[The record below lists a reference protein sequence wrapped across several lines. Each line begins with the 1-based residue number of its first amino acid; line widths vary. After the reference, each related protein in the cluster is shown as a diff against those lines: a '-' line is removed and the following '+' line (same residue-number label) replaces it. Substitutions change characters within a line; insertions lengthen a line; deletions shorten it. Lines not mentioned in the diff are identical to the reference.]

1 MSTLLYQ
8 ELTGKIIGAAMEV
21 HGALGQGFL
30 ESVYEE
36 AFAHE
41 LSLRNIPFERQK
53 GLSVYYKER
62 RVKEFICDFLIG
74 EKVLVEIKA
83 MKKMTDVDKAQ
94 IMNYLKA
101 TRTKI
106 GILFNFGERSLKF
119 ERIIL

>member
-62 RVKEFICDFLIG
+62 RVKEFICDFLID

>member
-1 MSTLLYQ
+1 MSKLLYQ

-62 RVKEFICDFLIG
+62 RVKEFICDFLID

-83 MKKMTDVDKAQ
+83 IKKMTDVDKAQ